1 MKKLLTYIA
10 PLAMLFFIACKE
22 EPPYINYSPQYV
34 TYETTYVDLANVPTP
49 QLREVLIEDI
59 SGVRC
64 PNCPEATYT
73 VNSLKKDY
81 PGRVNAIT
89 IYPNTPA
96 LNSLTMPVNKPSEGF
111 VSKYDLR
118 TDIGAQILATLGTPN
133 SLPNGYVDRKI
144 YAGKPARFIDYTEWL
159 ARLLEEKDSVT
170 PVNIGLTTSYE
181 ADGTLDADLTL
192 KFTANLSGDY
202 YITLALVQDSI
213 IDVQEYTDPNIGATY
228 NANYAHR
235 HVLRSMFT
243 SSLGDKLNTPTIVL
257 ERGRVVIK
265 RYSLL
270 LGPEPNKPAWD
281 KNHMEIVAFVH
292 RGSDGVVV
300 QSKSFEVTE

>member
-1 MKKLLTYIA
+1 MKKIVSFIA
-10 PLAMLFFIACKE
+10 PVVMLFFAACKE
-22 EPPYINYSPQYV
+22 EPPYINYTPQYV
-34 TYETTYVDLANVPTP
+34 TYETTYVDLANVPIA
-49 QLREVLIEDI
+49 QAREVLIEDI

-73 VNSLKKDY
+73 INSLKRDY

-89 IYPNTPA
+89 IYPNTAA
-96 LNSLTMPVNKPSEGF
+96 LNSLTLPVNKPSEGF

-144 YAGKPARFIDYTEWL
+144 YTGKPARFIDYTEWL
-159 ARLLEEKDSVT
+159 GRLLEEKDSVT
-170 PVNIGLTTSYE
+170 PVNIWLTNSYG
-181 ADGTLDADLTL
+181 ADGALNADLKLTFTADLT
-192 KFTANLSGDY
+192 GDY

-213 IDVQEYTDPNIGATY
+213 IDVQEYTDPNVGATY
-228 NANYAHR
+228 NAYYAHR

-243 SSLGDKLNTPTIVL
+243 SSLGDKLNTPTLLL
-257 ERGRVVIK
+257 ERGRVAIK

-281 KNHMEIVAFVH
+281 KKHMEIVAFVH

-300 QSKSFEVTE
+300 QSKTFEVSE